1 MTTADALDRG
11 RDAFARQEWGDA
23 FANLTAADQLA
34 PLGVD
39 DLERLAMAAYLVA
52 RDDDSAQVWAR
63 AHHEHVR
70 LGAPAR
76 AARCAFWL
84 GFGLLLRGE
93 EARGSGW
100 LARAR
105 RLLDDGRLDCVEQG
119 YLLVPAALQRSAE
132 GDETAAYAAFDEA
145 GGLGDRF
152 GDPDL
157 VALATLGRGQS
168 LLRLDE
174 TRRGVALLDEVMVAV
189 TAGEVSPIIAG
200 IVYCAVIEAFH
211 EIFDLRRAQE
221 WTAALARW
229 CASQPDLVPY
239 RGQCMVHRSEIMQ
252 LHGAWSEAMAE
263 AQRASERLSQPTP
276 HPAAGLAF
284 YQQGELH
291 RLRGE
296 YTRAEQAYRQAN
308 ASGRAPQPGL
318 VRLRLAQG
326 QVAAAAAGIRR
337 VVDEAQGRVARSQ
350 LLAAYVEI
358 MLASDDVTAARA
370 AADEL
375 ARIAGDLGAPFL
387 RAVSAHATAS
397 VLLAE
402 GDARGAVAELRRSLT
417 TWQELDAPYEAARAR
432 VLLAVACR
440 RLGDPDTAAMEL
452 DAARGVFERLGA
464 TPDAALVEELARAAP
479 GAAGGA
485 GGLTAREL
493 QVLTLAAAGRTNR
506 QIAADL
512 VISEHTVRRH
522 LQNIFAKLDVPSRAA
537 ATAYAYE
544 HGLI

>member
-1 MTTADALDRG
+1 
-11 RDAFARQEWGDA
+11 
-23 FANLTAADQLA
+23 
-34 PLGVD
+34 
-39 DLERLAMAAYLVA
+39 
-52 RDDDSAQVWAR
+52 
-63 AHHEHVR
+63 
-70 LGAPAR
+70 
-76 AARCAFWL
+76 
-84 GFGLLLRGE
+84 
-93 EARGSGW
+93 
-100 LARAR
+100 
-105 RLLDDGRLDCVEQG
+105 
-119 YLLVPAALQRSAE
+119 
-132 GDETAAYAAFDEA
+132 
-145 GGLGDRF
+145 
-152 GDPDL
+152 
-157 VALATLGRGQS
+157 
-168 LLRLDE
+168 
-174 TRRGVALLDEVMVAV
+174 
-189 TAGEVSPIIAG
+189 
-200 IVYCAVIEAFH
+200 
-211 EIFDLRRAQE
+211 
-221 WTAALARW
+221 
-229 CASQPDLVPY
+229 
-239 RGQCMVHRSEIMQ
+239 MVHRSEIMQ

-284 YQQGELH
+284 YQQAELH

-370 AADEL
+370 AAEEL
-375 ARIAGDLGAPFL
+375 ARIAGDLAAPFL

-402 GDARGAVAELRRSLT
+402 GDARGALAELRRSLRI
-417 TWQELDAPYEAARAR
+417 WQELDAPYEAARAR
-432 VLLAVACR
+432 VLLGVACR
-440 RLGDPDTAAMEL
+440 QLGDPDTAAMEL

-493 QVLTLAAAGRTNR
+493 QVLTLAATGRTNR